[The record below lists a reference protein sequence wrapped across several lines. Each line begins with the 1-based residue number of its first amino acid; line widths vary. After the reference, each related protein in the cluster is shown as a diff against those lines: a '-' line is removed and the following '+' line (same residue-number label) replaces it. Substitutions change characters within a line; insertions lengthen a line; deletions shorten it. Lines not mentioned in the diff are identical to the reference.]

1 MAHATSLFAVLYGVW
16 LALSG
21 HYTLY
26 FLLVGAVC
34 VALVVAIAMR
44 MDVVDREGHPMHL
57 TWRVPGYW
65 AWLMWEIMTSA
76 VDVSRRVLAPRLRID
91 PVLERLPT
99 SQKTDIGRAIYAN
112 SITLTPGT
120 VSTDLRDGM
129 VQVHALTSGAME
141 RLRQG
146 EMDARVTKLEG
157 ES

>member
-1 MAHATSLFAVLYGVW
+1 
-16 LALSG
+16 
-21 HYTLY
+21 
-26 FLLVGAVC
+26 
-34 VALVVAIAMR
+34 
-44 MDVVDREGHPMHL
+44 MHL

-65 AWLMWEIMTSA
+65 AWLVWQIMASA
-76 VDVSRRVLAPRLRID
+76 VDVSRRVISPRLPID

-99 SQKTDIGRAIYAN
+99 SQKTDVGRAIYAN

-120 VSTDLRDGM
+120 VSTDLRDDM

-146 EMDARVTKLEG
+146 EMDARVTSLEG